1 MATKSIK
8 EIKIMTITEK
18 KQVEKIKEQYVA
30 NEGSKTKMEELKA
43 LHKRVKLPARIFGYV
58 FGTIGSLVL
67 GTGMCLAME
76 VIGDLMALGIVVG
89 VVGIGLVSLTYPI
102 YKKILKSRK
111 KKYAKQIVGLS
122 DRLLNE

>member
-8 EIKIMTITEK
+8 EIKMMTNAEK
-18 KQVEKIKEQYVA
+18 KQVVKIKGQYVA
-30 NEGSKTKMEELKA
+30 NEGAKTKMEELKE
-43 LHKRVKLPARIFGYV
+43 LHKKVKLPARIFGYV
-58 FGTIGSLVL
+58 FGTIGALVL

-102 YKKILKSRK
+102 YKKMLKSRK
-111 KKYAKQIVGLS
+111 NKYAKQIIGLS
-122 DRLLNE
+122 DSLLNE